1 MKRSFIPVEPHE
13 HFPIQNL
20 PYGVFSTT
28 ANGPRRIGSALGNFV
43 VDLAALQQHGLL
55 PGTFFQAHTLNPFLA
70 TGHQMWHEV
79 RATLQS
85 LLDIDNPTLRDDPAL
100 RSKML
105 IPMQDVTLH
114 LPVAIGD
121 YTDFYSSRQHAEN
134 MGKMFRDPNNP
145 LLPNWLHIPIAY
157 HGRASSVVVSG
168 TPIRRPCGQMKA
180 ADAPAPVFGPS
191 RMLDIELELGVIIGS
206 ENQLGAPIPVAEA
219 HQFAFGMV
227 LLNDWSARDIQR
239 WEYEPL
245 GPFLG
250 KNFATSISPWVV
262 PMAALEEFRVPLPV
276 QQPPPLPY
284 LHCTSDW
291 GYDIELEIALTPSQS
306 LQETRIAHTN
316 FRTMYWSIA
325 QQIAHH
331 SSNGCNLKRGDLL
344 GSGTVSGSDPGTYG
358 SLLELTWRGTQ
369 PLTFANGEQRTF
381 LQDGDSVQLRG
392 CARGNGY
399 TIGFGEVTGTILPS
413 LAPL

>member
-1 MKRSFIPVEPHE
+1 M
-13 HFPIQNL
+13 
-20 PYGVFSTT
+20 
-28 ANGPRRIGSALGNFV
+28 
-43 VDLAALQQHGLL
+43 
-55 PGTFFQAHTLNPFLA
+55 
-70 TGHQMWHEV
+70 
-79 RATLQS
+79 
-85 LLDIDNPTLRDDPAL
+85 
-100 RSKML
+100 
-105 IPMQDVTLH
+105 H
-114 LPVAIGD
+114 LPVTIGD
-121 YTDFYSSRQHAEN
+121 YTDFYSSKQHAEN
-134 MGKMFRDPNNP
+134 IGKMFRDPSNP
-145 LLPNWLHIPIAY
+145 LLPNWLYIPVAY

-168 TPIRRPCGQMKA
+168 TPVRRPCGQIKA

-191 RMLDIELELGVIIGS
+191 RMLDIELELGVIVGA
-206 ENQLGAPIPVAEA
+206 ENELGTPIPITEA
-219 HQFAFGMV
+219 HQYAFGMV

-276 QQPPPLPY
+276 QEPPPLPY
-284 LHCTSDW
+284 LQGAAAW
-291 GYDIELEIALTPSQS
+291 GYDIELEIGLTTSQS
-306 LQETRIAHTN
+306 LQETRIARSN

-369 PLTFANGEQRTF
+369 PLTLASGEQRTF
-381 LQDGDSVQLRG
+381 LQDGDTVQLRG
-392 CARGNGY
+392 YARGNGGY
-399 TIGFGEVTGTILPS
+399 TVGFGEVTGTVLPS
-413 LAPL
+413 IPLTATHAAR